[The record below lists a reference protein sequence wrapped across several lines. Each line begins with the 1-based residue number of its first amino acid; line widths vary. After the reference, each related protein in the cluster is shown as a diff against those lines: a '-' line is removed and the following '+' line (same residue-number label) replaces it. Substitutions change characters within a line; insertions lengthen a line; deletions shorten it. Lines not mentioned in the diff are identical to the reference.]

1 MNAGF
6 SSINSNL
13 TPVQTR
19 QWVCIFVD
27 LASIAGED
35 SRDLGVFNFWRSRSS
50 KAPRWNHETMRN
62 TIETFLSSR
71 MMVDGWWF
79 FKGFIYI
86 YIYML
91 LHRLLLRI
99 FPDFLGVVCTF
110 FCRMILLCT
119 IFCVDLWLLSCTQE
133 QDNVQFPVVIK
144 AAGCIVIRC
153 VAV

>member
-86 YIYML
+86 YICSCTACFFEFFPIFLEWFALFFAEWFYCARFFVLIFGCCLARRSKTMFNSQWSS
-91 LHRLLLRI
+91 RLL
-99 FPDFLGVVCTF
+99 
-110 FCRMILLCT
+110 
-119 IFCVDLWLLSCTQE
+119 
-133 QDNVQFPVVIK
+133 
-144 AAGCIVIRC
+144 AASSYDV
-153 VAV
+153 